1 MKWPSVGRN
10 GMQQGILNSFQS
22 GFCNLRL
29 INRTNVRMVH
39 WDSYRTKWWMRK
51 YFDLELILSG
61 FHLRFV
67 CHDFFLQMSGF
78 FYEIA
83 FYEILTVLYTV
94 NFCSRIEILERYD
107 KYFLRKWLGLFYGG
121 WCWNGKWQWRSFWR
135 AAFRLWLYVQLR
147 SIPRSDSTFESPL
160 CSPFSKIEGTHMIK
174 WGASSRW
181 SSPHYCPCGIR
192 TKGPLKKTHRTL

>member
-1 MKWPSVGRN
+1 MTIEKKQLTLELALFSRIRSKLHFLVLRGLTCRQIESFKILRSQEKTQIKRISASQFMKWPSVGRN

-29 INRTNVRMVH
+29 INRTNVRMVR

-83 FYEILTVLYTV
+83 FYEILTVL
-94 NFCSRIEILERYD
+94 SG
-107 KYFLRKWLGLFYGG
+107 FLYMVS
-121 WCWNGKWQWRSFWR
+121 QVSF
-135 AAFRLWLYVQLR
+135 
-147 SIPRSDSTFESPL
+147 
-160 CSPFSKIEGTHMIK
+160 
-174 WGASSRW
+174 
-181 SSPHYCPCGIR
+181 
-192 TKGPLKKTHRTL
+192 